1 MTDSVFATLR
11 TQQLLKEIKK
21 ISTLTEFTFLYENA
35 GKNLKNYI

>member
-21 ISTLTEFTFLYENA
+21 ISTLTEFIFLFENA
-35 GKNLKNYI
+35 DKNLKNYI